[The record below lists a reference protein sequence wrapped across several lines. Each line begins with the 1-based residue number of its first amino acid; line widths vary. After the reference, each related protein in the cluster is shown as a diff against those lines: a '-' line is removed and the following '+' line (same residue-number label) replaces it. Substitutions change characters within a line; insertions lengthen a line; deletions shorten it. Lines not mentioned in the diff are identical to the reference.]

1 MKFEKRIVY
10 LEQERCLEEG
20 EFLCDDKN
28 PCCDGLYCCS
38 KEHKCKRKDDSGNK
52 H

>member
-1 MKFEKRIVY
+1 MKFEHRIFY
-10 LEQERCLEEG
+10 LEQEKCLEEG

-28 PCCDGLYCCS
+28 PCCDGLYCCN